1 MSKEMREILDSERAE
16 GKAEGI
22 QQGRLK
28 AFAEMVKDKILTVKD
43 AAKRLGISEMEFN
56 NLAKI

>member
-1 MSKEMREILDSERAE
+1 MSKEMREILDSERV
-16 GKAEGI
+16 EGI

-28 AFAEMVKDKILTVKD
+28 AFAEMVIDKILSVKE
-43 AAKRLGISEMEFN
+43 ATKRLGISGMEFN